1 MQQRGPK
8 QKVQEIIRPTWV
20 DDCPIPYDE
29 SLDPDPFW
37 IKGPHAYCD
46 PADEHMPKSKGFI
59 TDMIYTLRGTES
71 PTLFVEWTALSLIS
85 SVVKREVSI
94 KWFYNPLYTH
104 LYVILAGTAGIVKKS
119 SVISFGASILDEI
132 DREIRNDVMRAKKQL
147 NIMRDKGT
155 PEALI
160 EALNAGKI
168 RVRDATGEAMRNAD
182 GKALFVPAT
191 NEILILLSEMSVM
204 VNKQSYNESLIQIL
218 MRLYDPEG
226 TFESATKGG
235 GKIKLKKL
243 HTNLLAATTAEGF
256 KDSIPNAALG
266 DGFISRCVIVFQEK
280 TTRRF
285 FPPRIVKSAPDV
297 DELRKRLA
305 WIAENAQ
312 GEFSFDEEATAY
324 AWEWYNRFRDNIE
337 RDISSAGSKSRMDV
351 ILLKVAVLLKI
362 QAYDLASNVVD
373 IRYIKDAGRLLRYT
387 YSLSPMLIQDI
398 RNEGFMK
405 YITKIENYIKAKG
418 EAKRQQTLQN
428 TGVRAD
434 DLTAAIE
441 YLYNNNRV
449 SIWRASNGSGKLE
462 EQDYATRA
470 GDEIYKYEVPEWES
484 QEEDQE

>member
-1 MQQRGPK
+1 MARKRPEQQ
-8 QKVQEIIRPTWV
+8 IIRSTWK
-20 DDCPIPYDE
+20 DGCPIPYDE
-29 SLDPDPFW
+29 DLDPQPFW
-37 IKGPHAYCD
+37 KKGPHAYCD
-46 PADEHMPKSKGFI
+46 PADEHQPRSRGFI
-59 TDMIYTLRGTES
+59 TDLIYTLRGTES

-85 SVVKREVSI
+85 TVVKREVTI

-119 SVISFGASILDEI
+119 SVISFGASVLDGVANEI
-132 DREIRNDVMRAKKQL
+132 KSDVIRAKKTI

-160 EALNAGKI
+160 DALNAKKI
-168 RVRDATGEAMRNAD
+168 KVIDTSGETVRSPE

-226 TFESATKGG
+226 QFESSTKTG
-235 GKIKLKKL
+235 GKIKLSKL

-266 DGFISRCVIVFQEK
+266 DGFISRCVIVYQEK

-285 FPPRIVKSAPDV
+285 FPPRIVANAPDV
-297 DELRKRLA
+297 DELRRRLA

-312 GEFSFDEEATAY
+312 GEFTFDEEATAY

-337 RDISSAGSKSRMDV
+337 RDISSAGSRSRMDV

-362 QAYDLASNVVD
+362 QAYDLADNVVD

-405 YITKIENYIKAKG
+405 YITKIENYLKSKG
-418 EAKRQQTLQN
+418 EVKRQQTLQN
-428 TGVRAD
+428 TGIKAD
-434 DLTAAIE
+434 DLTAVIE

-449 SIWRASNGSGKLE
+449 SIWRSMNGSGKLE

-470 GDEIYKYEVPEWES
+470 GDEIYKYEVPEWEL